1 MRVRTLMFAALMGA
15 AAAFTIPSSAAFAKD
30 MLVID
35 FVGEPNSLDPHVQWN
50 PDSFNVYRNIFDN
63 LITRDDEGKIVPQIA
78 TGWKYLSDTEVEF
91 KIRGDVK
98 FHDGKPLTADDVVF
112 SIKRITDPAFASP
125 QLSQFN
131 QIADAVAKDPTT
143 VVVTTKGP
151 YPVLLAQLTKLSI
164 VPKHVVEAESKDEF
178 NLNPV
183 GSGPYKFDH
192 WTRGVEVVVTRNDDY
207 WGQKG
212 VFPKVSFRAVPDAAT
227 RVANL
232 LAGTSDLVTNID
244 SDLASQV
251 KASGDAKVVA
261 ARTERVAYF
270 AMNVNKPPLDD
281 PRVRLAIAE
290 GIDKEGIVNG
300 ILGGYERPVP
310 ELASPAHVGWVEGIE
325 APAYDQAKAKA
336 LVAEVGDKAKQE
348 FSILTA
354 PVYDQRIVQAIQQM
368 LADIGLNPKIEMTDM
383 GNWLQRMQSGPDSI
397 PQSAFSRWSCGC
409 QDADGIMYPILHS
422 SSGWAN
428 IKDPEVDKALDEARS
443 TIDTDKRIALY
454 KTVHEI
460 VAEKNYVI
468 PLYQASVIYGAAK
481 GVEFTPTPNE
491 NIFVNRI
498 GWSGE

>member
-1 MRVRTLMFAALMGA
+1 MKTHRIVLAALMA
-15 AAAFTIPSSAAFAKD
+15 AAMNFSIGTVEASAKD

-78 TGWKYLSDTEVEF
+78 TEWKYLSDTEIEF
-91 KIRGDVK
+91 KIRGNVK

-112 SIKRITDPAFASP
+112 SIKRITDPKFASP

-131 QIADAVAKDPTT
+131 QIKGAVAKDPTT
-143 VVVTTKGP
+143 VMVTTNGP

-207 WGQKG
+207 WGPKG
-212 VFPKVSFRAVPDAAT
+212 AFPKVSFRAVPDAAT

-244 SDLASQV
+244 SDLANQI
-251 KASGDAKVVA
+251 KASGQAKVVA

-270 AMNVNKPPLDD
+270 AMNVTKPPFDD
-281 PRVRLAIAE
+281 PNMRLAAAE
-290 GIDKEGIVNG
+290 AIDKEGIVNG

-310 ELASPAHVGWVEGIE
+310 ELASPAHVGWVDGIK
-325 APAYDQAKAKA
+325 APPYDPENARK
-336 LVAEVGDKAKQE
+336 LVAEAGDKAKRE

-368 LADIGLNPKIEMTDM
+368 LTDVGFKPKIEMTDM
-383 GNWLQRMQSGPDSI
+383 GNWLQQMQSGPQSI

-428 IKDPEVDKALDEARS
+428 VKDAEVDKALDEARS
-443 TIDTDKRIALY
+443 VIDTDKRIALY

-460 VAEKNYVI
+460 VAKQNYIV